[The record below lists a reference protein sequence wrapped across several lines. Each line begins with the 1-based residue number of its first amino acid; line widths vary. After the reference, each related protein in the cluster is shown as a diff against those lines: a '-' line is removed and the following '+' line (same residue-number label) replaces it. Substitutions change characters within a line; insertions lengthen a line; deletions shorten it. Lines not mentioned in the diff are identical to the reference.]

1 MVIFIWIL
9 KVTEED
15 SPQGKD
21 DRPKSDAQEQEVEN
35 GISPKPIPSLY
46 NPSQNVG
53 VSQQVKEEIIIS
65 DKEIHK
71 DEKVL
76 SCVENASL
84 SDLNTS
90 FQNIPQYSE
99 IITSFLVLSK
109 SAKYGQY
116 CVAGIDI
123 EKRRLIRLVSTKD
136 GKEIHR
142 NTFRYRGKE
151 VEVLD
156 VIDVIIE
163 SAPLSIQKENML
175 LKRIVGNRG
184 QKNIRELIELLKKI
198 DNGALLTDN
207 YRYTIAEKKNIFKG
221 SLMVIG
227 VKNVHI
233 HEDETLEGKL
243 KTRIDFS
250 YNNKKYYGF
259 SVTDPVYFGQTVKF
273 DSAILLLSVSENP
286 YQEKYYKFV
295 AKILPVPDGIEIFE
309 PNTECPKKIIPTD
322 TNLYDPK
329 SFNELLGI
337 LKQVRLKIAK
347 SKNLPAFCIFYDK
360 TLVEMVNKRP
370 KTKEE
375 MLKIYGIKET
385 KFNQYGQVFL
395 DTIIDFDNKK

>member
-1 MVIFIWIL
+1 MVVIFILIL
-9 KVTEED
+9 KDTKED
-15 SPQGKD
+15 TSQDKD
-21 DRPKSDAQEQEVEN
+21 YQPSSDAQEQEVKN
-35 GISPKPIPSLY
+35 DLSPKSIPSLY
-46 NPSQNVG
+46 NSTQNVR
-53 VSQQVKEEIIIS
+53 VSQQGKKEIIIIIS
-65 DKEIHK
+65 DKEMPK

-76 SCVENASL
+76 SRLENTSL

-90 FQNIPQYSE
+90 FQNIPQCSE

-136 GKEIHR
+136 GQEIHR
-142 NTFRYRGKE
+142 NTFRYRGRE
-151 VEVLD
+151 VDVLD

-163 SAPLSIQKENML
+163 PVPLSIQKENML

-184 QKNIRELIELLKKI
+184 KRNIRELIELLKRI

-207 YRYTIAEKKNIFKG
+207 YRYTMAEKKNIFKG

-233 HEDETLEGKL
+233 HEYETLEGKL

-273 DSAILLLSVSENP
+273 TSAILLLSVSEHP
-286 YQEKYYKFV
+286 YQERYYKFV
-295 AKILPVPDGIEIFE
+295 AKILPVPDSIELFKPIFA
-309 PNTECPKKIIPTD
+309 CL
-322 TNLYDPK
+322 LY
-329 SFNELLGI
+329 I
-337 LKQVRLKIAK
+337 L
-347 SKNLPAFCIFYDK
+347 
-360 TLVEMVNKRP
+360 
-370 KTKEE
+370 
-375 MLKIYGIKET
+375 
-385 KFNQYGQVFL
+385 
-395 DTIIDFDNKK
+395 